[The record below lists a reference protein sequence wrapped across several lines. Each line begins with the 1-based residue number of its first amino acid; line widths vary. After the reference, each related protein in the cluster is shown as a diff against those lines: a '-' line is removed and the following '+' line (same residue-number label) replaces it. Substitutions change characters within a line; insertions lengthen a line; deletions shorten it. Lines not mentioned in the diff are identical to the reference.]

1 MSLLK
6 KMSSCEMKN
15 TLGQRIGY
23 IRVSTLY
30 QNTDRQLEG
39 LTLDQTFTEKV
50 SAKDMH
56 RPKLQEMIQF
66 SRKGDTIVIHS
77 MDRLARNLDD
87 LRNLVKTLT
96 TKGIS
101 VEFVKE
107 HLTFTNDD
115 SPMANLMLSVMGA
128 FAEFERSLI
137 RERQREGVA
146 LAKNRGAYKGRKRE
160 LSLEQLATIK
170 KSLAEGQKKSD
181 MAKTFGIS
189 RETLY
194 RYLDEN
200 YRVSRQ
206 AKKG

>member
-1 MSLLK
+1 
-6 KMSSCEMKN
+6 MKN